1 MADPSMPDV
10 IAYVR
15 ASARLL
21 DLPLDDARVE
31 RVALH
36 LARTRGV
43 AAALANTPLA
53 PADELAEIF
62 RPAPFPAE
70 DAAS

>member
-1 MADPSMPDV
+1 MAEASMHDV

-15 ASARLL
+15 ASAGLL
-21 DLPLDDARVE
+21 DLTLDDAQVE

-43 AAALANTPLA
+43 AAALANMPLA

-70 DAAS
+70 DAR

>member
-1 MADPSMPDV
+1 MSDV

-15 ASARLL
+15 SSAQLL
-21 DLPLDDARVE
+21 DLTLDDAQVE

-36 LARTRGV
+36 LARTRGI
-43 AAALANTPLA
+43 AAVLANTPLA

-70 DAAS
+70 DAAWS